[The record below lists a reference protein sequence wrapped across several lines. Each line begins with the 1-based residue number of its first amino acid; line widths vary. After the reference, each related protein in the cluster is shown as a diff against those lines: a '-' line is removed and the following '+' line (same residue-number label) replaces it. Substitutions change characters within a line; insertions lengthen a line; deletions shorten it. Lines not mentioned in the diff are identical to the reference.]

1 MTEQYKAASFLKRL
15 GAMFYDFMLA
25 LSFVI
30 VLGFFSM
37 TVMMS
42 VLNLENIEAGSTV
55 AKFFFPYLVFLSFV
69 FYGWFWTHG
78 GQTLGMRAWK
88 LKLINENGSTINWT
102 QAFFRFC
109 YAAISWLPF
118 GAGYLWM
125 LVDKRKKAF
134 HDKASHTF
142 IIDIK

>member
-1 MTEQYKAASFLKRL
+1 MTDTIKKASFLKRL
-15 GAMFYDFMLA
+15 GAMFYDFMLV

-30 VLGFFSM
+30 VVGFFSM
-37 TVMMS
+37 VVVMS
-42 VLNLENIEAGSTV
+42 LFSIENVEAGSLV
-55 AKFFFPYLVFLSFV
+55 AKLFFPYLLLLSFI

-88 LKLINENGSTINWT
+88 LQLITDKGSQVGWG

-109 YAAISWLPF
+109 YSIISWIPL

-125 LVDKRKKAF
+125 LVDTEKKTW
-134 HDKASHTF
+134 HDKISHTC
-142 IIDIK
+142 IIDLK